1 MTIVVKLENEFK
13 TTLQQESP
21 LEKWGDWMKNVVDT
35 VLLEYK
41 GKESYP
47 RAARQFLLKWSFY
60 SSMVIRDLT
69 LRSASS
75 FGSFHLIRLLFD
87 EYMIFIIEQR
97 VAEALSK
104 TVIGV
109 ISEKEVVLDN
119 LISKNQ
125 FFKSLIFQ
133 DKSNDLN
140 FDYGMAF
147 INSTEMDE
155 AANVSKRLKID

>member
-1 MTIVVKLENEFK
+1 MTVVVKLENEFK

-21 LEKWGDWMKNVVDT
+21 LEKWGDWMKSVVDT
-35 VLLEYK
+35 VLVEYK
-41 GKESYP
+41 GKDSYT

-69 LRSASS
+69 LRSAAS

-87 EYMIFIIEQR
+87 EYMIFIIEQK
-97 VAEALSK
+97 VAEALNK

-109 ISEKEVVLDN
+109 ISEKEVALEN

-125 FFKSLIFQ
+125 FFKNILFQ
-133 DKSNDLN
+133 DKSQDLN

-155 AANVSKRLKID
+155 AGNVSKRLKID